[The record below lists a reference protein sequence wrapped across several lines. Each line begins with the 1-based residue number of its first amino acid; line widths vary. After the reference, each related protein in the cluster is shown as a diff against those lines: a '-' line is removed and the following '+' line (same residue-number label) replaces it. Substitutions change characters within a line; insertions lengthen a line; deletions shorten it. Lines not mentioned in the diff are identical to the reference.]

1 MENCRNP
8 YQPLTTLHLSA
19 SEKRQNKDSTQNSR
33 KRMIRNIESI
43 IALDGKLCGQ
53 QLQNEPVIIP
63 RMTIPTGRKLM
74 KGLPKIWLKNRRGKN
89 VALIAPSKTTPGE
102 NVESRLWWQLPSLT
116 GIGETLNLTKSH
128 ALLHWLCT
136 TLPRQVLSKSLRLT
150 EYIERCLPK
159 CGNCP
164 IQK

>member
-1 MENCRNP
+1 VENCRNP